1 MNTQSK
7 TSKKIAKKQRLN
19 ENQSPRIMSSM
30 QVFSG
35 PIPPASEL
43 LKYEQVLPGAA
54 ERIMSMAERQSIHR
68 QGMEDKMLDA
78 NIKSEKRGQF
88 FGFTVFITVILIG
101 FVLLIFDKKIEG
113 LASILGSI
121 AGVIG
126 LFIYSRED
134 TKRELQKKD
143 PLESH

>member
-19 ENQSPRIMSSM
+19 ESQSPRIMSSM

-68 QGMEDKMLDA
+68 QKMEDKMLDA

-143 PLESH
+143 PLERH

>member
-1 MNTQSK
+1 
-7 TSKKIAKKQRLN
+7 
-19 ENQSPRIMSSM
+19 MSSM

-68 QGMEDKMLDA
+68 QKMEDKMLDA

>member
-1 MNTQSK
+1 
-7 TSKKIAKKQRLN
+7 
-19 ENQSPRIMSSM
+19 M
-30 QVFSG
+30 QLFSG

-68 QGMEDKMLDA
+68 QKMEDKMLDA

-88 FGFTVFITVILIG
+88 FGFTIFITVMLFG

-113 LASILGSI
+113 LVSILVSI
-121 AGVIG
+121 ASVIG

-134 TKRELQKKD
+134 GKRELQKKD
-143 PLESH
+143 PLERH

>member
-7 TSKKIAKKQRLN
+7 TSKKIAKKQYPN
-19 ENQSPRIMSSM
+19 ENQSSKIVRSM
-30 QVFSG
+30 QLFSG

-88 FGFTVFITVILIG
+88 FGFTIFITVILIG

-113 LASILGSI
+113 LLAILGSV
-121 AGVIG
+121 AGVVS
-126 LFIYSRED
+126 LFVYGRED
-134 TKRELQKKD
+134 AKRELRKKD
-143 PLESH
+143 PLEHH